1 MTANYNTFTSS
12 DSGRTELSPEAAE
25 LQVEPAM
32 FDDDEYDSDSSDDE
46 VLSPNN
52 KKHIDKFGTPNTED
66 GDDDEDAYEY
76 YDDDDYGLSTEDE
89 ANQENTGNSQGEEN
103 DTGSR
108 FLKSFFR
115 AGSRDSKLHRRN
127 TVF

>member
-1 MTANYNTFTSS
+1 MVYT
-12 DSGRTELSPEAAE
+12 
-25 LQVEPAM
+25 
-32 FDDDEYDSDSSDDE
+32 
-46 VLSPNN
+46 
-52 KKHIDKFGTPNTED
+52 NTED